1 MRAGARARG
10 FSLLELLVALSIMAL
25 SLAMLYRSM
34 GSSARQT
41 GQMDVQQRAVLL
53 SQSLLASR
61 DAVTANGWN
70 EDGQEGAF
78 IWRVRSSPFATPAS
92 ATPDAVRLHEVV
104 LTVEHADDVRPLQ
117 WELVTLLPERK
128 PFPGEVAQ

>member
-1 MRAGARARG
+1 MSARARG

-34 GSSARQT
+34 GSSAQQA

-53 SQSLLASR
+53 AQSLLASR
-61 DAVTANGWN
+61 DAVTSAGWN
-70 EDGQEGAF
+70 QDGQDGDYL
-78 IWRVRSSPFATPAS
+78 WSVRSTPHTTPAS
-92 ATPDAVRLHEVV
+92 ATPEAVRLHEVRI
-104 LTVEHADDVRPLQ
+104 TIERADDVRPLQ

-128 PFPGEVAQ
+128 SFPGEAAQ

>member
-1 MRAGARARG
+1 MSKHARG

-34 GSSARQT
+34 GSSAQQA

-53 SQSLLASR
+53 AQSLLASR
-61 DAVTANGWN
+61 DSVTSAGWN
-70 EDGQEGAF
+70 QDGQDGDYL
-78 IWRVRSSPFATPAS
+78 WSVRTTPHTTAAS
-92 ATPDAVRLHEVV
+92 ATPEAVRLHEVRV
-104 LTVEHADDVRPLQ
+104 TIERTDDVRPLQ

-128 PFPGEVAQ
+128 SFPGETAP

>member
-1 MRAGARARG
+1 MRSRIQG

-34 GSSARQT
+34 GSSARQA

-53 SQSLLASR
+53 AQSLLASR
-61 DAVTANGWN
+61 DAVTSAGWN
-70 EDGQEGAF
+70 QDGEDGGYV
-78 IWRVRSSPFATPAS
+78 WRVRSSPYATPAS
-92 ATPDAVRLHEVV
+92 SAPDVVRLHEVH
-104 LTVEHADDVRPLQ
+104 LTVEHADDVRPLLL
-117 WELVTLLPERK
+117 ELVTLLPERK